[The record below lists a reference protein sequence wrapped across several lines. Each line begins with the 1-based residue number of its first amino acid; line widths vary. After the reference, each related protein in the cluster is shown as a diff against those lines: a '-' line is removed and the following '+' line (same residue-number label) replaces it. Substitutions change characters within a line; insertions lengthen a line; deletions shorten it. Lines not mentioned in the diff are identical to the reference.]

1 MLILSRVCVDF
12 RSPEGVSLFEVKP
25 SMLNTF
31 QEAPDAIQ
39 QDPIFSLLVS
49 DGSLEAVVSA
59 SRKKALENDPI
70 QDTDPSGK
78 SRKAGRGKD
87 KGAVMAASASS
98 TDESL
103 SDSLGTEKKG
113 KINPSVT
120 VTKDLKVPAIEEKTV
135 AITTDETDKTEK
147 KAVRK

>member
-39 QDPIFSLLVS
+39 HDPLFSLLVS

-59 SRKKALENDPI
+59 ARKKELEKDPI

-78 SRKAGRGKD
+78 SRKAGRGKE
-87 KGAVMAASASS
+87 KNTVTSVSASA
-98 TDESL
+98 TDTAH
-103 SDSLGTEKKG
+103 SDSFDAEKQRKATS
-113 KINPSVT
+113 SVI
-120 VTKDLKVPAIEEKTV
+120 VTKEMKVPALKDEP
-135 AITTDETDKTEK
+135 AAQAADETDKAEK